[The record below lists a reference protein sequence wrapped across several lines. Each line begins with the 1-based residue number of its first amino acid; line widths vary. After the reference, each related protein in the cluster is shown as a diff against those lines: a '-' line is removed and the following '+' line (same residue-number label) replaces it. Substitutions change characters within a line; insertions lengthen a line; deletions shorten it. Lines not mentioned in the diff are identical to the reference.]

1 MPVFAFTIFLSAFLL
16 FLVQPIIAKQIL
28 PWFGGSPAVWNT
40 CMVFFQMLL
49 LAGYAY
55 SDWSIRRL
63 NPRAQAILHCVLLAA
78 SLAVLPIVADAAWK
92 PGGDEDPV
100 WRILALLGATIG
112 LPYFLLS
119 STGPLIQACF
129 ARRYGGERVYR
140 LFALSNFG
148 SLLALLAFPFAIEL
162 LIDTRTQ
169 ALTWSIAFVLFA
181 LLCAASV
188 ILAARPVAAIAA
200 RAEFA
205 EPLAEGPA
213 PGVAAYALW
222 LALAALGTI
231 MLLAV
236 TNHITQNIASIP
248 LLWLVPLTLYLL
260 TFILCF
266 EGRGWYRRWLFV
278 IPFLALLPAMAWGL
292 QANSGVLEIKKAVPL
307 YCIGLFVACMFCH
320 GELALAKPAPR
331 YLTRFYLMISLGGAL
346 GGLFVGVAAPRIF
359 SAYYELPL
367 ALVVGGLLATLLM
380 FRQGTAGGAF
390 ADRVAAIA
398 ARIPGAVSPVALSR
412 SVMVV
417 LSLCATAATGWY
429 VYLYQHEY
437 LADTTLLMERNFF
450 GMLRVQ
456 ENGEGSERVRNLVH
470 GVIMHGKQSFDPEY
484 QRKPTTYYTEG
495 SGVGRLFTAFSKE
508 PLRAG
513 VIGLGAGTLAV
524 YGGKGDVVR
533 FYEINPQVIEVA
545 RKEFT
550 YLPDSAAKIETVL
563 GDARLA
569 MEREPAQQYDILVV
583 DAFSSDAIPVHLITL
598 QAMDAYLKHLKPGGV
613 IAFHVTNRYLDL
625 KPVVRLLADARG
637 LKALNIADDGES
649 RFGSSTDWVLVTRR
663 PEIFT
668 MEAFAGATEEIEIPA
683 GLATWTDDF
692 NNLFQVLK

>member
-1 MPVFAFTIFLSAFLL
+1 MPVFASTIFLSAFLL
-16 FLVQPIIAKQIL
+16 FLIQPIIAKQIL

-49 LAGYAY
+49 LAGYTY

-63 NPRAQAILHCVLLAA
+63 TPRAQAILHCVLLGV
-78 SLAVLPIVADAAWK
+78 SLAVLPIVADPAWK

-148 SLLALLAFPFAIEL
+148 SLLALLAFPFAIEM
-162 LIDTRTQ
+162 LINTRGQ
-169 ALTWSIAFVLFA
+169 AVSWSVAYALFA
-181 LLCAASV
+181 LLCGASV
-188 ILAARPVAAIAA
+188 VLAA
-200 RAEFA
+200 
-205 EPLAEGPA
+205 GPA
-213 PGVAAYALW
+213 PSLAALGDAGADEPAPGLVAHSEW

-236 TNHITQNIASIP
+236 TNHITQNIASVP
-248 LLWLVPLTLYLL
+248 LLWLAPLTLYLL
-260 TFILCF
+260 SFILCF

-278 IPFLALLPAMAWGL
+278 VPFLALLPAMAWGL

-307 YCIGLFVACMFCH
+307 YCAGLFISCMFFH

-331 YLTRFYLMISLGGAL
+331 YLTRFYLMVSLGGAL

-359 SAYYELPL
+359 TAYYELPL
-367 ALVVGGLLATLLM
+367 ALVAGGLLASVLL
-380 FRQGTAGGAF
+380 FRPRPSTGFPDKLLG
-390 ADRVAAIA
+390 VIA
-398 ARIPGAVSPVALSR
+398 ARMPRRVSAAGLAGWGMSALAV
-412 SVMVV
+412 
-417 LSLCATAATGWY
+417 CATAGTGWY
-429 VYLYQHEY
+429 FYQYQHEY
-437 LADTTLLMERNFF
+437 LADTTVLMERNFF

-456 ENGEGSERVRNLVH
+456 ESGEGKGRVRNLVH
-470 GVIMHGKQSFDPEY
+470 GVIMHGKQSFDPEF
-484 QRKPTTYYTEG
+484 QRKPTTYYTEE
-495 SGVGRLFTAFSKE
+495 SGVGRLFAAFANA

-513 VIGLGAGTLAV
+513 VIGLGSGTLAV
-524 YGGKGDVVR
+524 YGRKDDLMR

-550 YLPDSAAKIETVL
+550 YLADSAAKIETVL

-598 QAMDAYLKHLKPGGV
+598 EALDTYLKHMKPQGV
-613 IAFHVTNRYLDL
+613 IAFHVTNRYLEL
-625 KPVVRLLADARG
+625 KSVVKLLAEARG
-637 LKALNIADDGES
+637 LHAVNVADSGDAS
-649 RFGSSTDWVLVTRR
+649 QFGSSTDWVLVARR

-668 MEAFAGATEEIEIPA
+668 TQSLAGETEEIEVPA
-683 GLATWTDDF
+683 GQAIWTDDF
-692 NNLFQVLK
+692 NNLYQVLK